1 MKRHVSYVYNALIAR
16 CDTWSCQLQWKL
28 QNTLAMSA
36 TGMIIGQLR
45 DQSDVTHAVNGYICD
60 SDVMFRSVKISI

>member
-1 MKRHVSYVYNALIAR
+1 
-16 CDTWSCQLQWKL
+16 
-28 QNTLAMSA
+28 MSA